1 MAYTLTQLNA
11 SKWRFQAQVGQGTVV
26 LDLDSSIPNGLGAL
40 HGQIIDIV
48 TTDQV
53 KADHLGELLEWNSN
67 FAFAAF
73 CIANQLVIPPDG
85 VAPEPPIE

>member
-11 SKWRFQAQVGQGTVV
+11 NKWRFQATVNQNPV
-26 LDLDSSIPNGLGAL
+26 ILDLDRSIPNGLGIL
-40 HGQIIDIV
+40 HGQIIDLV

-53 KADHLGELLEWNSN
+53 KADRMGELLEWNNN

-73 CIANQLVIPPDG
+73 CIANSLVIPPD
-85 VAPEPPIE
+85 EPVSE